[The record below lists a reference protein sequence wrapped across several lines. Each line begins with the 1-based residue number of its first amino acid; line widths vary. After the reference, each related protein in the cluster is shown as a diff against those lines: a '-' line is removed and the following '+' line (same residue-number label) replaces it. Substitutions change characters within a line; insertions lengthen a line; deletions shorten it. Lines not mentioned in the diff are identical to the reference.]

1 MSIRQQRLD
10 SLDKIKGKIGELKG
24 KKITLVLSN
33 NTSVLGELKEVG
45 ADQVVLMNGRL
56 RNNRFSFKEIKELYF
71 DQIV

>member
-1 MSIRQQRLD
+1 MSIRQQRVD
-10 SLDKIKGKIGELKG
+10 SIDKIKGKIGELKG

-33 NTSVLGELKEVG
+33 NTSVLGELKEVST
-45 ADQVVLMNGRL
+45 DNVVLMNGRL